1 MEVKK
6 GIPVSAGFVVGEAF
20 VMDAEEVRISRH
32 FIDSSQAQAEIARFE
47 DSLAKASAEIETLQ
61 NEAAAT
67 IGSEFTSIFDFH
79 KAILADKQ
87 LRKEVKDK
95 IVNNKFTA
103 EYAVS
108 QILRKHAK
116 SMASME
122 NEVFKQRVADIYDI
136 ERRILRNLLGA
147 RYEQLKSMADE
158 VIVIASDLTPSQ
170 TASLDKTKVKGFATD
185 AGGRTSHTAIVAR
198 AVGIPAVVGVGTLT
212 SDVSGGDIVVI
223 DGTNGL
229 VIINPDER
237 TLAKYRALEA
247 DFISFKTRLAEVKD
261 LPAETIDGAEVE
273 IYANIGFPEEV
284 ESALSAGARGI
295 GLYRTEFLF
304 TGESVRYDE
313 ESQFR
318 AYMDVVRKM
327 GDMPVVIRT
336 LDLGADKAPESLSQH
351 PEANPFLGCRSIRY
365 CLEKV
370 DVFKTQLRAI
380 LRASA
385 FGNIKIML
393 PMISSVEE
401 VRRAKQVLADAM
413 DELRERDLSF
423 NEKVSLGIMIE
434 APSAALTADI
444 LAKEVDFF
452 SIGTNDLIQYSLA
465 VDRGNER
472 VAPLYQPAHPAIL
485 RLVKQ
490 VIDTGHTYRIP
501 VAMCGE
507 MSAEVL
513 YTILL
518 LGIGLRAFSVTPVN
532 IREVKKVIR
541 SVTMKEAV
549 EVANTALELTES
561 KTTESFLREKTHR
574 IVPQLA

>member
-1 MEVKK
+1 
-6 GIPVSAGFVVGEAF
+6 
-20 VMDAEEVRISRH
+20 
-32 FIDSSQAQAEIARFE
+32 
-47 DSLAKASAEIETLQ
+47 
-61 NEAAAT
+61 
-67 IGSEFTSIFDFH
+67 
-79 KAILADKQ
+79 
-87 LRKEVKDK
+87 
-95 IVNNKFTA
+95 
-103 EYAVS
+103 
-108 QILRKHAK
+108 
-116 SMASME
+116 
-122 NEVFKQRVADIYDI
+122 
-136 ERRILRNLLGA
+136 
-147 RYEQLKSMADE
+147 
-158 VIVIASDLTPSQ
+158 
-170 TASLDKTKVKGFATD
+170 
-185 AGGRTSHTAIVAR
+185 
-198 AVGIPAVVGVGTLT
+198 
-212 SDVSGGDIVVI
+212 
-223 DGTNGL
+223 
-229 VIINPDER
+229 
-237 TLAKYRALEA
+237 
-247 DFISFKTRLAEVKD
+247 
-261 LPAETIDGAEVE
+261 
-273 IYANIGFPEEV
+273 
-284 ESALSAGARGI
+284 
-295 GLYRTEFLF
+295 
-304 TGESVRYDE
+304 
-313 ESQFR
+313 
-318 AYMDVVRKM
+318 VVRKM

-370 DVFKTQLRAI
+370 DVFKTQFRAI

-401 VRRAKQVLADAM
+401 VRRTKQVLADAM

>member
-20 VMDAEEVRISRH
+20 VVDAEEVRISRH
-32 FIDSSQAQAEIARFE
+32 FIDSSEAEAEVARFE
-47 DSLAKASAEIETLQ
+47 NSLAKASTEIESLQ
-61 NEAAAT
+61 NEAAST

-87 LRKEVKDK
+87 LHKEVKER
-95 IVNNKFTA
+95 IANNKFSA

-108 QILRKHAK
+108 QVLRKHAR

-122 NEVFKQRVADIYDI
+122 NEVFRQRVSDIYDI

-147 RYEQLKSMADE
+147 RYEQLKTMADE
-158 VIVIASDLTPSQ
+158 VVVIASDLTPSQ

-198 AVGIPAVVGVGTLT
+198 AVGIPAVVGVGALT
-212 SDVSGGDIVVI
+212 ADVSGGDIVVI
-223 DGTNGL
+223 DGTNGI

-247 DFISFKTRLAEVKD
+247 DFISFKTKLAEMKD
-261 LPAETIDGAEVE
+261 LPAETIDGIEIE

-284 ESALSAGARGI
+284 EFALSAGARGI

-304 TGESVRYDE
+304 TGESARYDE

-318 AYMDVVRKM
+318 AYMEVVRKM
-327 GDMPVVIRT
+327 GDMPVIIRT
-336 LDLGADKAPESLSQH
+336 MDLGADKAPESISGH
-351 PEANPFLGCRSIRY
+351 TEANPFLGCRSIRY

-370 DVFKTQLRAI
+370 DLFKPQLRAI

-385 FGNIKIML
+385 FGNVRVML

-401 VRRAKQVLADAM
+401 VRRTKQVLADAM
-413 DELRERDLSF
+413 DELRERSLSF
-423 NEKVSLGIMIE
+423 NETISLGIMIE
-434 APSAALTADI
+434 SPSAALTADI
-444 LAKEVDFF
+444 LAKEVAFF

-472 VAPLYQPAHPAIL
+472 VASLYQPAHPAIL
-485 RLVKQ
+485 RLVKH
-490 VIDTGHTYRIP
+490 VIDTGRAYNIP

-518 LGIGLRAFSVTPVN
+518 LGMGLRNFSVTPVN

-541 SVTMKEAV
+541 SVTIKEAV
-549 EVANTALELTES
+549 EVANAALALTEA
-561 KTTESFLREKTHR
+561 KQTESFLKDKTHK
-574 IVPQLA
+574 IVPHLA

>member
-32 FIDSSQAQAEIARFE
+32 FIDSSEAEAEVARFE
-47 DSLAKASAEIETLQ
+47 NSLAKASAEIERLQ
-61 NEAAAT
+61 NEAAST

-87 LRKEVKDK
+87 LHKEVKDR

-108 QILRKHAK
+108 QVLRKHAK

-122 NEVFKQRVADIYDI
+122 NDVFRQRVSDIYDI

-147 RYEQLKSMADE
+147 RYEQLKTMADE
-158 VIVIASDLTPSQ
+158 VVVIASDLTPSQ

-212 SDVSGGDIVVI
+212 SDVSGGDIVAI

-247 DFISFKTRLAEVKD
+247 DFISFKTKLAEMKD
-261 LPAETIDGAEVE
+261 LPAETIDGTEIE
-273 IYANIGFPEEV
+273 IYANIEFPEEV

-304 TGESVRYDE
+304 TGDSARYDE

-318 AYMDVVRKM
+318 AYMDVVRRM

-336 LDLGADKAPESLSQH
+336 MDLGADKAPESISQH
-351 PEANPFLGCRSIRY
+351 PEPNPFLGCRSIRY

-370 DVFKTQLRAI
+370 DVFKPQLRAI

-385 FGNIKIML
+385 FGNVRIML
-393 PMISSVEE
+393 PMIASIEE
-401 VRRAKQVLADAM
+401 VRRTKQVFADAM
-413 DELRERDLSF
+413 DELRERGLSF
-423 NEKVSLGIMIE
+423 NEKILLGIMIE

-490 VIDTGHTYRIP
+490 VIDTGRAYHIP

-513 YTILL
+513 YTVLL

-541 SVTMKEAV
+541 SVTIKEAV
-549 EVANTALELTES
+549 EVANTALSLTES
-561 KTTESFLREKTHR
+561 KQTESFLKEKTHR
-574 IVPQLA
+574 IVPHLV

>member
-401 VRRAKQVLADAM
+401 VRRTKQVLADAM